1 MIALIAALAVAVGS
15 ISTWLAT
22 LPFAL
27 QMLIY
32 VVVGVIWIAPMGPL
46 LLWMETG
53 KWRVGSGETLVGPE
67 GLEPPTKP
75 L

>member
-1 MIALIAALAVAVGS
+1 MIALIAVLAIAVGS
-15 ISTWLAT
+15 VSTWLAT
-22 LPFAL
+22 LPFAV

-32 VVVGVIWIAPMGPL
+32 AFLGVIWIAPMGPL

-53 KWRVGSGETLVGPE
+53 KWRVGSVETLVGPE
-67 GLEPPTKP
+67 GFEPPTKP